1 MTIRHIKYGLLSV
14 FVALLATITGV
25 GWFHATK
32 PLPAGLNYA
41 GELRPAHHVKFL
53 ADVTYVD
60 DAGERHTEQAI
71 FDEIFGL
78 IDAAEHF
85 LLLDMFLFNSFQG
98 ASSERHRALSSE
110 LTERLLARRAT
121 HPDMQIVVIAD
132 PINMLYG
139 SIESTIFDRLEAADI
154 DVVVTHLPALRDSNP
169 VFSALWRT
177 LIAPWG
183 LGPGETIENPIGA
196 GRISLRSYLSLVNFK
211 ANHRKLMIADNG
223 DLYVAVVTSAN
234 PHDASSAHGN
244 VALRFTGPAVA
255 DLLETERAVLAF
267 SGGPDLNVVIPAD
280 AEPADERLQVLTERA
295 IKQAWLDTVGRT
307 NSDDLVDVA
316 AFYLADRDIVAA
328 LMAAQSRGV
337 TLRVLLDPAKDSFG
351 REKNGI
357 PNRQTAHALHEA
369 GVPVRWCA
377 THGEQCHSKFLQVRY
392 ANGDSVLLLG
402 SANLTRRNLDN
413 YNLET
418 NVLMESTTDSRVMRD
433 AVRWFDR
440 YWYQIPGQQLSTEYA
455 AYADDGQWR
464 RALYW
469 LMERWGF
476 STF

>member
-1 MTIRHIKYGLLSV
+1 MTRRHIKYGLLSA
-14 FVALLATITGV
+14 FAALLVTVGGV
-25 GWFHATK
+25 GWHHANK
-32 PLPAGLNYA
+32 ALPAGLDFS
-41 GELRPAHHVKFL
+41 GELRAAHHVKFL

-60 DAGERHTEQAI
+60 DSGERHTEQTI

-98 ASSERHRALSSE
+98 AEPETHRALSSE
-110 LTERLLARRAT
+110 LTDRLLARREAQ
-121 HPDMQIVVIAD
+121 PDMQIVVITD
-132 PINMLYG
+132 PINTLYG
-139 SIESTIFDRLEAADI
+139 SLESGIFNRLEAANI
-154 DVVVTHLPALRDSNP
+154 DVVITHLPALRDSNP
-169 VFSALWRT
+169 AFSALWRT
-177 LIAPWG
+177 FIAPWG
-183 LGPGETIENPIGA
+183 VGPGDTFGNPIGA
-196 GRISLRSYLSLVNFK
+196 GRISARSYLSLINFK

-255 DLLETERAVLAF
+255 DLLATERAVLAF
-267 SGGPDLNVVIPAD
+267 SGGPDLNVAIPTD
-280 AEPADERLQVLTERA
+280 AEPSDERLQVLTEQA
-295 IKQAWLDTVGRT
+295 IKQAWLATVART
-307 NSDDLVDVA
+307 RRDDLVDVA

-328 LMAAQSRGV
+328 LIAAQERGV

-357 PNRQTAHALHEA
+357 PNRQTALALHAA

-418 NVLMESTTDSRVMRD
+418 NVLLEGTTGSRAMRD
-433 AVRWFDR
+433 SVRWFDR
-440 YWYQIPGQQLSTEYA
+440 YWHQLPGQHLSTEYA
-455 AYADDGQWR
+455 TYADEDRWR
-464 RALYW
+464 QALYW
-469 LMERWGF
+469 LMERWGL